1 MAGRVAGKRA
11 LVAGAGGGIGG
22 AAARALAREGAS
34 VVCGDVDRTA
44 ALACAAEIVAAGGRA
59 VGVHLDVSDRASVEA
74 AVATAVAQLGGLDVS
89 LDSAGISVTAS
100 LLDLDPADWHRVLAV
115 NLTGAFHMGQ
125 AAARRMVAQGQ
136 GGSIITVTSQLAEV
150 GIPDKTAYLA
160 SKGGA
165 RSLTIG
171 MALDLAPHGI
181 RANAVAPGPVL
192 TGLTRGRFADDETRR
207 WTLARI
213 PLGRIGDPEDLAGA
227 VLYLASDESR
237 WVTGTTLVVDG
248 GYLAR

>member
-1 MAGRVAGKRA
+1 MTGRVAGKRA

-34 VVCGDVDRTA
+34 VVCGDVDRAA

-59 VGVHLDVSDRASVEA
+59 VGVHLDVSERASVDA
-74 AVATAVAQLGGLDVS
+74 AVATAVAELGGLDVS

-100 LLDLDPADWHRVLAV
+100 LLDLDPADWQRVLAV
-115 NLTGAFHMGQ
+115 NLTGAFHLGQ

-165 RSLTIG
+165 RSLTMG

-181 RANAVAPGPVL
+181 RANAIAPGPVL

-213 PLGRIGDPEDLAGA
+213 PLGRLGDPEDLAGA
-227 VLYLASDESR
+227 VLYLASDDSR

>member
-34 VVCGDVDRTA
+34 VVCGDVDRAA
-44 ALACAAEIVAAGGRA
+44 ALTCAAEIVAAGGRA
-59 VGVHLDVSDRASVEA
+59 VGVHLDVSARASVEA
-74 AVATAVAQLGGLDVS
+74 AVATAVAELGGLDVS

-100 LLDLDPADWHRVLAV
+100 VLDLDPADWHRVLAV

-125 AAARRMVAQGQ
+125 AAARRMVAQGG

-165 RSLTIG
+165 RSLTMG

-181 RANAVAPGPVL
+181 RANAIAPGPVL

-213 PLGRIGDPEDLAGA
+213 PLGRIGAPEDLTGA
-227 VLYLASDESR
+227 VLYLASDDSR

>member
-1 MAGRVAGKRA
+1 
-11 LVAGAGGGIGG
+11 
-22 AAARALAREGAS
+22 
-34 VVCGDVDRTA
+34 
-44 ALACAAEIVAAGGRA
+44 
-59 VGVHLDVSDRASVEA
+59 VSDPGSVEA

-213 PLGRIGDPEDLAGA
+213 PLGRIGDPEDLTGA